1 MQLIDRS
8 NAGEIAGQNTAIA
21 LGTFDGLHVGHQE
34 LIRTL
39 KSNAAGLKTMASTF
53 SNIPASF
60 FDNNKR
66 LLFTPEEKTRTFEKL
81 GLDYLFMEP
90 FDEHIANMAPDD
102 FARYLF
108 DTLGAKLLVVGFNY
122 TYGYKAGGNAEH
134 LKSFAKRYGA
144 RVEIVSAINM
154 LGEPVS
160 STRVRKALKDG
171 DAELAEKLLGRPYE
185 YVNTVEQGKHLGRTI
200 GFPTVNFYPS
210 DDKLSPR
217 TGVYASIA
225 EYNGIEYPAMT
236 NIGVRP
242 TVENTQRL
250 NVETNIMGFNKDI
263 YGQQVIIKLK
273 HFIRPEQKFAGVE
286 ELKAQLTKDRQ
297 TSLNMLKMPLP
308 QTNNQ

>member
-34 LIRTL
+34 LIKTL

-81 GLDYLFMEP
+81 GIDYLFMEP

-134 LKSFAKRYGA
+134 LKSFANRYSA

-171 DAELAEKLLGRPYE
+171 DAELAEKLLDDANITTNKNAIPNDPESPFVTSGLR
-185 YVNTVEQGKHLGRTI
+185 LGT
-200 GFPTVNFYPS
+200 
-210 DDKLSPR
+210 
-217 TGVYASIA
+217 
-225 EYNGIEYPAMT
+225 PAMT
-236 NIGVRP
+236 SRGFKEDDVKK
-242 TVENTQRL
+242 TVEAIALVIDNPEDEAAMEKARAIVKELTDKYPL
-250 NVETNIMGFNKDI
+250 HKNFGKD
-263 YGQQVIIKLK
+263 L
-273 HFIRPEQKFAGVE
+273 
-286 ELKAQLTKDRQ
+286 
-297 TSLNMLKMPLP
+297 
-308 QTNNQ
+308 